1 MNKLQFTFILSFLCG
16 CFCLTTQ
23 QAQAQTK
30 GLLWQITGKNITQ
43 PTYLY
48 GTIHMFD
55 TSLYRLPQ
63 PVMAKLAQ
71 TKQVYFELDF
81 SKLNPMELMGYAF
94 VKDTAQRLDKLLD
107 TASLHKLQRLI
118 KTVPMMQMLGDNVY
132 RFKPLF
138 LTTLLINNG
147 KAVTIDMEMFKRAQ
161 ELKDSVGGLETVAE
175 QMQALDVI
183 PVTTQAK
190 MMQDMLRS
198 YTNADDAIKKLTEI
212 YVKQNIGTLLEE
224 MNDNTPMDAAFNEA
238 LLIKRNAVMAD
249 RIDKLTGKRSTMI
262 AVGAGHLGGPKG
274 LIALLKQKGY
284 TLKSV
289 PFVFTKAR

>member
-1 MNKLQFTFILSFLCG
+1 MNKLQLALMLSFLCA
-16 CFCLTTQ
+16 CFWLTTMP
-23 QAQAQTK
+23 AQAQTK
-30 GLLWQITGKNITQ
+30 GLLWQITGKKITQ

-48 GTIHMFD
+48 GTIHLFD

-81 SKLNPMELMGYAF
+81 SKLNPIELMGYAF

-107 TASLHKLQRLI
+107 SASLRKLQILM
-118 KTVPMMQMLGDNVY
+118 KNVPMLQMLGDNIY

-138 LTTLLINNG
+138 LSTMLMNNG

-175 QMQALDVI
+175 QMQALDLI

-190 MMQDMLRS
+190 MMQDMLKT
-198 YTNADDAIKKLTEI
+198 YTSADDAIKKLTEI
-212 YVKQNIGTLLEE
+212 YVKQNVDNLLEE

-238 LLIKRNAVMAD
+238 LLIKRNAVMAN
-249 RIDKLTGKRSTMI
+249 RIDGLTGKQSTMI

-284 TLKSV
+284 TLKAV
-289 PFVFTKAR
+289 PFVFTKAK